1 MEAMVSPVKLA
12 SVARKASPAGTERY
26 DWFPDWRD
34 ETCVIVASGPTARNV
49 DLREARGRARFI
61 AVNTSYQLCPWADVL
76 YACDFSWWFQHKGV
90 PEFKGLKA
98 SIDARCTRLK
108 GIHTV
113 RRKYGDKG
121 ADIEFKERG
130 LICYGGNSG
139 FQALNLAVQFGSRK
153 IILVGF
159 DMRIDR
165 GLHWHK
171 AHAKHNPRA
180 AQVERWRKLFD
191 GAAPSLEQAG
201 LCVINCSLVSALE
214 NYPKMTIAQ
223 ALNA

>member
-1 MEAMVSPVKLA
+1 M
-12 SVARKASPAGTERY
+12 ARKASRAGTAHDY
-26 DWFPDWRD
+26 SWFPDWRD
-34 ETCVIVASGPTARNV
+34 EASIIVASGPTAR
-49 DLREARGRARFI
+49 DEHLAEARGRARFI

-76 YACDFSWWFQHKGV
+76 YACDFSWWLAHKGV
-90 PEFKGLKA
+90 PDFTGLKV

-108 GIHTV
+108 DVHTV
-113 RRKYGDKG
+113 KRKYGDKG

-171 AHAKHNPRA
+171 AHAKYNPNGR
-180 AQVERWRKLFD
+180 QVNQWRDVFD
-191 GAAPSLEQAG
+191 GAVLSLKAAG
-201 LCVINCSLVSALE
+201 VRVINCSPVSALKA
-214 NYPKMTIAQ
+214 YPKMTLEQ
-223 ALNA
+223 ALAA